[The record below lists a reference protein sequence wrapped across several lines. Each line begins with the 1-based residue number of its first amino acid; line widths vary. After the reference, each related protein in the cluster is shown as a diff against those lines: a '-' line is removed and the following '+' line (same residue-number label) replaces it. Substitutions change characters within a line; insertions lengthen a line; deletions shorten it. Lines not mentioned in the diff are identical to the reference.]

1 MCHLMSH
8 LMCAWCACCFMRRSL
23 DVALTKK
30 AWSVTWEKCKK
41 NTSNTPTIATMWRY
55 TPLLYNYYERNTALM
70 PPIMLFVFATLL
82 GPAR

>member
-1 MCHLMSH
+1 MLHQKHEQKHVQITPKTHSKH
-8 LMCAWCACCFMRRSL
+8 EQQQFN
-23 DVALTKK
+23 
-30 AWSVTWEKCKK
+30 KK